1 MQNWTRPRVTLA
13 ALALAALAL
22 TAAPAAAQSVTYGIL
37 AGASL
42 SDFSN
47 ADVPT
52 STSAGFAG
60 GFYAGVPLKTSLV
73 LEPELLYTNK
83 GANITG
89 TSTTANLNY
98 IEIPVLVRYNF
109 NPDGGP
115 FAYAGPY
122 VGFNIDCNTTTP
134 IATINCSDASVN
146 ANTVFGGAVGIGFQK
161 WAWGF
166 DLRYEYDFSDAV
178 DAGPGKNSAFM
189 VLLRL
194 AVK

>member
-1 MQNWTRPRVTLA
+1 MQDRTRPHLTLA
-13 ALALAALAL
+13 ALGLAAMAAI
-22 TAAPAAAQSVTYGIL
+22 TAPAAAQSVSYGIL

-42 SDFSN
+42 SDFAN
-47 ADVPT
+47 ADVPA

-60 GFYAGVPLKTSLV
+60 GFYAGVPLRTSLV

-83 GANITG
+83 GANLTG
-89 TSTTANLNY
+89 SSATVNLNY
-98 IEIPVLVRYNF
+98 IEVPVLLRYNF

-122 VGFNIDCNTTTP
+122 VGFNIDCNTTTTV
-134 IATINCSDASVN
+134 ATVNCSDASVN
-146 ANTVFGGAVGIGFQK
+146 ANTVFGGALGIGFQK
-161 WAWGF
+161 SAWGF

-189 VLLRL
+189 ALLRL